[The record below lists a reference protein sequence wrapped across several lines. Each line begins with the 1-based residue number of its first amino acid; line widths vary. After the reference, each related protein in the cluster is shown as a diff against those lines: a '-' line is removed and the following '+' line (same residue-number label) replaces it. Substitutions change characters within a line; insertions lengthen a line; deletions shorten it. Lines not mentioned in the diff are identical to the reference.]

1 MKKKRWCW
9 NFDDHGLRKQET
21 KKNNRNLTHIVV
33 RYEAIQNIKKPG
45 GATVIFEL
53 QTRIKDNLHQFKRK
67 PDEEKESYNQKSLFM
82 WSSPLVDPDDE
93 IRKKSLNICKNNI

>member
-1 MKKKRWCW
+1 M
-9 NFDDHGLRKQET
+9 
-21 KKNNRNLTHIVV
+21 

-93 IRKKSLNICKNNI
+93 MCKNHNIYDCKYQAL